1 MQRTIC
7 SRCKKNIAVIFI
19 TKIENG
25 QSTNEGLCLKC
36 AKELKIKPVEDI
48 IRKMGLSDDDLD
60 NLSSEMVEAM
70 NGIEALTEIEDGD
83 NDEDGKTA
91 TFPFLNKLFGNQGG
105 QAEENAPEQE
115 PHTHTAP
122 KEKDAKKKN
131 KYLDDYCINLTD
143 RAREG
148 KLDAVIGRETETER
162 VIQILNTIP
171 DFTQHVDQFF
181 SGNDLHMRE
190 VPLPC
195 RMIIHKLE
203 QILSFPNIRPGI
215 IIYAGIKILKC
226 HSTSSILLH
235 SV

>member
-83 NDEDGKTA
+83 SDEDGKTA

-105 QAEENAPEQE
+105 QTEGEGHEQE
-115 PHTHTAP
+115 PHAQGKRP
-122 KEKDAKKKN
+122 EKEK
-131 KYLDDYCINLTD
+131 
-143 RAREG
+143 
-148 KLDAVIGRETETER
+148 
-162 VIQILNTIP
+162 QIP
-171 DFTQHVDQFF
+171 
-181 SGNDLHMRE
+181 R
-190 VPLPC
+190 
-195 RMIIHKLE
+195 R
-203 QILSFPNIRPGI
+203 
-215 IIYAGIKILKC
+215 
-226 HSTSSILLH
+226 LLY
-235 SV
+235 